1 MQCIESSGANHL
13 QQTPCRAG
21 QKGGALDIRT
31 DNGSGNDG
39 PAADPIDRRHPA
51 ARPEAGMPQR
61 LVEQA
66 LGPPQETRPPA
77 PRPQRA
83 TVVWIYGRPEGMLH
97 IAFVD
102 GRVAAM
108 HIGNPQAAEPA
119 PSRAAEAKHRRRS
132 DAAPGPRR
140 AMRTSPARHSRA
152 FFCCSMKSSCALLW
166 TSIAALAASW

>member
-1 MQCIESSGANHL
+1 MPRLHILLSATILCSALAPAQAQVYKCIESSGATTY

-39 PAADPIDRRHPA
+39 PAAESEWA
-51 ARPEAGMPQR
+51 AAIQQRAPRQGMPQR

-66 LGPPQETRPPA
+66 LGPPQETRPP
-77 PRPQRA
+77 RPGERA

-108 HIGNPQAAEPA
+108 HIENPQAAEPA
-119 PSRAAEAKHRRRS
+119 PTEPP
-132 DAAPGPRR
+132 DETPP
-140 AMRTSPARHSRA
+140 PQ
-152 FFCCSMKSSCALLW
+152 
-166 TSIAALAASW
+166 